1 MVWRSLQSLHSPHSP
16 HGPAIAFLLALTI
29 LSVVAW
35 IAIQSVREEP
45 LPTLVWAPEVPAEIV
60 FALGLPV
67 RDRLGAGWWW
77 IEMTPADREKF
88 RLLGAKVVLA
98 MPTPVARMAGCS
110 GDMAVNPAA
119 PAPRI

>member
-1 MVWRSLQSLHSPHSP
+1 MWRNP

-29 LSVVAW
+29 LSFVVW
-35 IAIQSVREEP
+35 IAIQSARDQS
-45 LPTLVWAPEVPAEIV
+45 LPTLVWAPELPAEIV